1 MALGLHKKENYLF
14 FIKRKIMDER
24 DTDDFKNQREYSR
37 VDAYIPCEYK
47 LIDPNQKQYIRSRVS
62 GDTNLAEFKSLPDH
76 DDQLIAEWL
85 KTIDAKLNSIIRMM
99 TIHHEGFNSLAIVKV
114 NISGGGMSLN
124 TGGQYSP
131 GDILEMKVMLT
142 MHNPLA
148 LFLYGEVVEAGKHN
162 PEYDT
167 SIQFIAMDD
176 FIRDE
181 IIRFVF
187 EKEREILRE
196 KRR

>member
-1 MALGLHKKENYLF
+1 
-14 FIKRKIMDER
+14 MDEQG
-24 DTDDFKNQREYSR
+24 TKEIKNQREYSR
-37 VDAYIPCEYK
+37 VDAFIPLEYK
-47 LIDPNQKQYIRSRVS
+47 LVDPKQRQHIRSRVS

-85 KTIDAKLNSIIRMM
+85 KEINAKLDLILRMM
-99 TIHHEGFNSLAIVKV
+99 TMQHEGFNRLALVKV
-114 NISGGGMSLN
+114 NISGGGMSFN
-124 TGGQYSP
+124 TGKKYLP

-148 LFLYGEVVEAGKHN
+148 LFLYGEVVEVTKHK

-167 SIQFIAMDD
+167 SVQFIAIDD

-181 IIRFVF
+181 VIRYVF
-187 EKEREILRE
+187 EREREILRE
-196 KRR
+196 KRK